1 MVRKLHPVGALVPV
15 MLSGG
20 HEAFLKMH
28 IFGHAATSTRRSLW
42 PSFVDVSPYRMQAS
56 PTKLDERR
64 REKARLRSNTAVCV
78 FSAHLVTILVRLQS
92 TDKETMGIEA
102 PR

>member
-20 HEAFLKMH
+20 PEAFLKMH
-28 IFGHAATSTRRSLW
+28 IFGRAATSTRSLW
-42 PSFVDVSPYRMQAS
+42 PSFVDASPYRMQAS

-64 REKARLRSNTAVCV
+64 RAKARLGSNTAVCV